1 MYLLTAVMLWNLRKD
16 VIKTVYF
23 HPLRIFRKIVS
34 MVGENRKG
42 GIQNQR
48 GIPVIV
54 TVEVKHFKFSAKGK
68 K

>member
-42 GIQNQR
+42 GIQKR
-48 GIPVIV
+48 GNP
-54 TVEVKHFKFSAKGK
+54 KPKGYSSHCYYGGGTF
-68 K
+68 